1 MEKNVFYSEEE
12 LEDRSRDMKLI
23 RRAREMREQP
33 HPQFDDMGYTDWYKS
48 NEKASYTYNP
58 PKKNESDKRIVSGI
72 TNDKILT
79 LTSHFLNYNFK
90 PDVEAFDDT
99 KGDVVFVNRERL
111 GNHIEDML
119 RKEEEIENFED
130 RLGQIYM
137 EAFAQGDAFALL
149 TDEPE
154 RVIKKKLKKTG
165 WKDGE
170 KIKMADLAFTEEEE
184 YKNYRK
190 ISTKLISGLNFY
202 HGNIYEQSIEKQPYI
217 VIRDLLSY
225 DEAKSAWGAFERF
238 EYVPKY
244 RQELEGDDDYASWL
258 QGDTRDGFVEFL
270 MIQEKGSNRMQVYL
284 NGVAMFPVGFPLS
297 SIFGIC
303 DYSIEKLSTESRYG
317 FAYSKGQVAK
327 IKVNH
332 ALFDIFLRAFVTKT
346 EQSAKPP
353 MGNNTGTDYGMEVF
367 NAGNII
373 PDLSKED
380 FFPIIETPG
389 VTQAEMGMMDT
400 IKRIIDQ
407 DSVSPIFQGQSMKG
421 QQTLGEIQRLE
432 SQTAKKLGYAM
443 LGITQFH
450 RRLAWKKIYAILQVW
465 TQPIDTRISFINDEI
480 KNVYR
485 KITVETEDQG
495 LQAEKI
501 INFVDD
507 EVPAPEQENAM
518 GEILSKYRGKKTKVA
533 HLSVPELQ
541 ALKYVFFV
549 TVVPT
554 EKETSELRAARFE
567 ESMMKALQ
575 IFPPLGKQLN
585 LDYLGTRWAQHNDED
600 PERLFAQQASP
611 DQAQAQAMQSQVM
624 GQGGAAGS
632 LSAQMQPKQSR
643 QPSINTLVNAQT

>member
-1 MEKNVFYSEEE
+1 
-12 LEDRSRDMKLI
+12 
-23 RRAREMREQP
+23 MREQS

-48 NEKASYTYNP
+48 NDKASYTYNP
-58 PKKNESDKRIVSGI
+58 PKQNESDKRIVTGI

-79 LTSHFLNYNFK
+79 LTSHFLNFNFK
-90 PDVEAFDDT
+90 ADIEAFDDT
-99 KGDVVFVNRERL
+99 KGDVVFVNKERL
-111 GNHIEDML
+111 GNHLEDL
-119 RKEEEIENFED
+119 VKKEEEIENFED
-130 RLGQIYM
+130 ILGKIYI
-137 EAFAQGDAFALL
+137 EAFAQGDAFVLL
-149 TDEPE
+149 ADEPE
-154 RVIKKKLKKTG
+154 RMVKKTLKKKD
-165 WKDGE
+165 WMDGN
-170 KIKMADLAFTEEEE
+170 KITMGDLAFKEETE

-190 ISTKLISGLNFY
+190 ICTKLISGLNFF

-225 DEAKSAWGAFERF
+225 EEAKSAWGAFERF
-238 EYVPKY
+238 EYVPENL
-244 RQELEGDDDYASWL
+244 QEFEGDNDYSSWL
-258 QGDTRDGFVEFL
+258 VGDTREGFVEFL

-297 SIFGIC
+297 SMMSVC
-303 DYSIEKLSTESRYG
+303 DYTVEKLSTEPRYG
-317 FAYSKGQVAK
+317 FAYSKGQVSK
-327 IKVNH
+327 IRVNH

-353 MGNNTGTDYGMEVF
+353 MGNNTGTDYGIEVF

-373 PDLSKED
+373 PDISKED
-380 FFPIIETPG
+380 FFPIIDTPG

-400 IKRIIDQ
+400 LKRIIDQ
-407 DSVSPIFQGQSMKG
+407 DSVSPIFQGQAMKG

-432 SQTAKKLGYAM
+432 AQTAKKLGYAM
-443 LGITQFH
+443 VGITQFH
-450 RRLAWKKIYAILQVW
+450 RRLAWKKLYMILGTW
-465 TQPIDTRISFINDEI
+465 TQPVDTRISFINDEI

-485 KITVETEDQG
+485 KVTVDSEVQG

-501 INFVDD
+501 INFVDG
-507 EVPAPEQENAM
+507 EVPAPEQEEAM
-518 GEILSKYRGKKTKVA
+518 GNILTQYRGKKTKVV

-541 ALKYVFFV
+541 ALKYNFFV

-600 PERLFAQQASP
+600 PERLFGQASP
-611 DQAQAQAMQSQVM
+611 EQAQAQAMQSQVM
-624 GQGGAAGS
+624 GQGGAS
-632 LSAQMQPKQSR
+632 VSSQMQQKQP
-643 QPSINTLVNAQT
+643 QTPTLNTLVNAQT